1 MHAWHVPHMGVG
13 ARAVRISVSTH
24 TRHAHAPC
32 TPQSIPGLP
41 SLVLSREVRAMSP
54 RVKGRGEASGTS
66 VLFRG
71 GADST
76 DRGVTL
82 GVGRGAIDSL
92 LLTSGGAMLVER

>member
-1 MHAWHVPHMGVG
+1 
-13 ARAVRISVSTH
+13 
-24 TRHAHAPC
+24 
-32 TPQSIPGLP
+32 
-41 SLVLSREVRAMSP
+41 MSP

-82 GVGRGAIDSL
+82 GVGRCAIDSL